1 MEQQIVITSDSYK
14 INDLIRQGW
23 RVTSVTAQH
32 VSNAGSSYS
41 SIRGEFCFVLER
53 S

>member
-1 MEQQIVITSDSYK
+1 MEQQIVITSDSSK
-14 INDLIRQGW
+14 INELIRQGW

-32 VSNAGSSYS
+32 ISSGGSSYG